1 MKAFSELTEREVL
14 AVAISGEEEDSRIY
28 ELCGRSGRAIPGVCE
43 DFRRNGRRREKP
55 PAFVARDLRTALWSQ
70 FHERDHAVFRIED
83 SGPGIPEA
91 ELRRVLEPFY
101 RGSWSTKE
109 GTGLGLSI
117 VRRIAE
123 TLGGSVLLENIGGR
137 GSTGLRVSVR
147 IPATDKSQGS
157 SEEFRKAA
165 S

>member
-1 MKAFSELTEREVL
+1 MSFAEDL
-14 AVAISGEEEDSRIY
+14 AGRYPESAKIFEEMAEEEKSHRHLLLEIY
-28 ELCGRSGRAIPGVCE
+28 EQR
-43 DFRRNGRRREKP
+43 
-55 PAFVARDLRTALWSQ
+55 LWSQ

-83 SGPGIPEA
+83 SGLGIPEA

-117 VRRIAE
+117 VRPIAE
-123 TLGGSVLLENIGGR
+123 TLGGSVLLENICGR